1 MSTRSLQGI
10 GTTRTTTTTESSSPY
25 LNKIL
30 QLMGLFFFINGIYV
44 AFFSDNIFTAF
55 GYYFVVI
62 AAICAILSRAIS
74 PEEPLI
80 SKETQRKVRQLAGG
94 STSTQ
99 TRRSGR
105 QRSGRQ
111 SEFDV
116 RRYLRKVVKAVERID
131 VGGSTSRGNGRDRL

>member
-30 QLMGLFFFINGIYV
+30 LLVGLFFFINGIYV

-62 AAICAILSRAIS
+62 AAVCAILSRAIS

-99 TRRSGR
+99 TPRSGR

-116 RRYLRKVVKAVERID
+116 RRYLRKVVKTVERID